1 MNERDLRSFLI
12 VGEKPAKVVVTTDEG
27 RQEVGIARNG
37 VSWAQI
43 AKTIL
48 SLSPTLVE
56 CFNSQEQLLRAH
68 RFEEQVKGP
77 EGAFATPALIAGDP
91 ETMRLTHFANLLAQ
105 AYQFSIGKAFDKFV
119 ELADKQDARLAQ
131 VEARAERSE
140 NEHRRLLREMVR
152 EELEEADAL
161 RAEAEA
167 AASQSGTPEAI
178 ATSFLTNL
186 AVGSAAKNGA
196 VKP

>member
-1 MNERDLRSFLI
+1 MNERELRSFLI
-12 VGEKPAKVVVTTDEG
+12 VGEKPARVVVTTDEG
-27 RQEVGIARNG
+27 RQEVGVARNG

-48 SLSPTLVE
+48 SLSPSLVE
-56 CFNSQEQLLRAH
+56 CFNDKDQLLRAH

-119 ELADKQDARLAQ
+119 ELADKQDARLATI
-131 VEARAERSE
+131 EARLERTDAE
-140 NEHRRLLREMVR
+140 NRRLLRDMIR
-152 EELEEADAL
+152 SELEEVEAL
-161 RAEAEA
+161 REEAEQA
-167 AASQSGTPEAI
+167 AAA
-178 ATSFLTNL
+178 ATSPENIASAFLTNM
-186 AVGSAAKNGA
+186 AVGAAQKNGA
-196 VKP
+196 PKP